1 MLDSILRKI
10 APYYLLIA
18 KKVKIYKTISYH
30 WNKFN
35 TKEAHLIYINFAY
48 GYFHD
53 LPWNYT
59 LYLKSC
65 VKFYYRSQN
74 ISIKDCPEICTVGK

>member
-10 APYYLLIA
+10 APFYLLIA
-18 KKVKIYKTISYH
+18 KKVEIYKTISYH
-30 WNKFN
+30 WNKYN

-53 LPWNYT
+53 YGFTMELYFILKKLCKVLLSQPKYFYKGLP
-59 LYLKSC
+59 
-65 VKFYYRSQN
+65 
-74 ISIKDCPEICTVGK
+74 